1 MYGKVEHN
9 CSIFLIISIYLIGD
23 YMELELVKKALIE
36 VKNVLKII
44 DVNTE
49 IKDYFINDKV
59 INGNLNV
66 NINYFDFNDEKNTL
80 YRNIPFEIML
90 DEMKVT
96 DVLFKEAN
104 AYIVEGIGLELEYK
118 LIAKCETFFD
128 KEIDIIKLDDLTNEN
143 NNLVDFKPEIDK
155 SNDES
160 KEKIKNKIENDY
172 EKKLSES
179 LVERDSTAVK
189 NDNLVNETNH
199 LEKRTDNFDNKLKGF
214 ARADA
219 IIAGVE
225 SRTSSPIRIERDSN
239 LCSNIL
245 GIYPI
250 GEGAGYA
257 GGITTSAIDGIKVA
271 ETFANK
277 YRHD

>member
-199 LEKRTDNFDNKLKGF
+199 LEKRTDNFDNKL
-214 ARADA
+214 
-219 IIAGVE
+219 I
-225 SRTSSPIRIERDSN
+225 RTKDVKNEEEFIKYFDKEV
-239 LCSNIL
+239 
-245 GIYPI
+245 
-250 GEGAGYA
+250 AGYFC
-257 GGITTSAIDGIKVA
+257 IKTV
-271 ETFANK
+271 ECKSDKELDKISKEYKIPYDELIKGYDRDNGKVIFK
-277 YRHD
+277 LK